1 MWNCRLL
8 KPYVL
13 LSKSHKAFPMFR
25 KERRTTWE
33 KICEEKNLALE
44 YHNGKT
50 AIMLV
55 VLLEKTEENK
65 NYLKK

>member
-1 MWNCRLL
+1 
-8 KPYVL
+8 
-13 LSKSHKAFPMFR
+13 MFR